1 MISSFHGMIPS
12 FHGMISSF
20 HAVFVLRHRDKSTKV
35 IDYNDQVIRVRG
47 YLLFRGISSLMFLLL
62 SHFLLYLCGAS
73 FQGYGHKKTPG
84 QMPQS
89 KTISLPFRCGATR
102 NRTGDTRIFSPLL
115 YQLSYGTSLLCG
127 HKGRTKIP
135 FLQIFL
141 HHFLHSPFW
150 RPQEWDHQ
158 IYQGATM
165 TIYHKT
171 YSSLLSL
178 RFSIRNIRKDD
189 DLLNLP
195 LYRMFFLEYYFRFSL
210 VFFCCSN
217 NVLRLCSHYNVHI
230 II

>member
-62 SHFLLYLCGAS
+62 SHFLLYLCVAS
-73 FQGYGHKKTPG
+73 SQGYGHKKTPG

-150 RPQEWDHQ
+150 RVLEWDHQ
-158 IYQGATM
+158 IYQGSYHAP
-165 TIYHKT
+165 TICPYILPT
-171 YSSLLSL
+171 GYRRYMVSSL
-178 RFSIRNIRKDD
+178 
-189 DLLNLP
+189 
-195 LYRMFFLEYYFRFSL
+195 
-210 VFFCCSN
+210 
-217 NVLRLCSHYNVHI
+217 
-230 II
+230 

>member
-20 HAVFVLRHRDKSTKV
+20 HAVFVLRHRDKSAKV

-47 YLLFRGISSLMFLLL
+47 YLLFMGISSPMFLLL

-150 RPQEWDHQ
+150 RVLEWDHQ
-158 IYQGATM
+158 IYQGTIM
-165 TIYHKT
+165 TIYRKT

-178 RFSIRNIRKDD
+178 RFSIRNIRKVD

-195 LYRMFFLEYYFRFSL
+195 LYRMIFLECYFRFSL
-210 VFFCCSN
+210 VFCCYN
-217 NVLRLCSHYNVHI
+217 NVLRLCSHNNVYI

>member
-1 MISSFHGMIPS
+1 
-12 FHGMISSF
+12 
-20 HAVFVLRHRDKSTKV
+20 
-35 IDYNDQVIRVRG
+35 
-47 YLLFRGISSLMFLLL
+47 
-62 SHFLLYLCGAS
+62 
-73 FQGYGHKKTPG
+73 
-84 QMPQS
+84 MPQS

-150 RPQEWDHQ
+150 RVLEWDHQ

-165 TIYHKT
+165 TIYRKT
-171 YSSLLSL
+171 YSPSLSL
-178 RFSIRNIRKDD
+178 RFSTRNIRKDD

-195 LYRMFFLEYYFRFSL
+195 PISNDFFGVLLQIFTRCFFFFVPIMFCAFAA
-210 VFFCCSN
+210 
-217 NVLRLCSHYNVHI
+217 I
-230 II
+230 IMFI

>member
-47 YLLFRGISSLMFLLL
+47 YLLFMGISSPMFLLL

-150 RPQEWDHQ
+150 RVLEWDHQ
-158 IYQGATM
+158 IYQGAIM

-171 YSSLLSL
+171 YSPSLSL
-178 RFSIRNIRKDD
+178 RFSTRNIRKDD

-195 LYRMFFLEYYFRFSL
+195 LYRMIFWSTTSDFYS
-210 VFFCCSN
+210 FFCCYN
-217 NVLRLCSHYNVHI
+217 NVLRLCSHNNVHI

>member
-1 MISSFHGMIPS
+1 
-12 FHGMISSF
+12 
-20 HAVFVLRHRDKSTKV
+20 
-35 IDYNDQVIRVRG
+35 
-47 YLLFRGISSLMFLLL
+47 
-62 SHFLLYLCGAS
+62 
-73 FQGYGHKKTPG
+73 
-84 QMPQS
+84 MPQS

-150 RPQEWDHQ
+150 RVLEWDHQ
-158 IYQGATM
+158 IYPGAAM

-178 RFSIRNIRKDD
+178 RFFTRNIRKDD

-195 LYRMFFLEYYFRFSL
+195 LYRMIFWSATSDFYSFFF
-210 VFFCCSN
+210 VVPIIFCAFAA
-217 NVLRLCSHYNVHI
+217 I
-230 II
+230 IMFI

>member
-1 MISSFHGMIPS
+1 
-12 FHGMISSF
+12 
-20 HAVFVLRHRDKSTKV
+20 
-35 IDYNDQVIRVRG
+35 
-47 YLLFRGISSLMFLLL
+47 
-62 SHFLLYLCGAS
+62 
-73 FQGYGHKKTPG
+73 
-84 QMPQS
+84 MPQS

-150 RPQEWDHQ
+150 RVLEWDHQ
-158 IYQGATM
+158 IYQGAIM

-171 YSSLLSL
+171 YSPSLSL
-178 RFSIRNIRKDD
+178 RFSTRNIRKDD

-195 LYRMFFLEYYFRFSL
+195 LYRMIFLSTTSDFHS
-210 VFFCCSN
+210 FFCCSN
-217 NVLRLCSHYNVHI
+217 NVLRLCSHNNVHI

>member
-47 YLLFRGISSLMFLLL
+47 YLLFRGISSPMFLLL

-73 FQGYGHKKTPG
+73 FQGYRHKKTPG

-150 RPQEWDHQ
+150 RVLEWDHQ

-165 TIYHKT
+165 TIYRKT
-171 YSSLLSL
+171 YSPSLSL
-178 RFSIRNIRKDD
+178 RFSTRNIRKDD
-189 DLLNLP
+189 GLLNLP
-195 LYRMFFLEYYFRFSL
+195 LYRRFFGVQLQIFTRFFVVPIMFCAFAA
-210 VFFCCSN
+210 
-217 NVLRLCSHYNVHI
+217 I
-230 II
+230 IMFI

>member
-1 MISSFHGMIPS
+1 MIPSFHGMISS

-47 YLLFRGISSLMFLLL
+47 YLLFRGISSPMFLLL
-62 SHFLLYLCGAS
+62 SHFLLYLCGVS
-73 FQGYGHKKTPG
+73 SQGYGHKKTPG

-141 HHFLHSPFW
+141 HHFLHSSF
-150 RPQEWDHQ
+150 
-158 IYQGATM
+158 
-165 TIYHKT
+165 
-171 YSSLLSL
+171 
-178 RFSIRNIRKDD
+178 
-189 DLLNLP
+189 
-195 LYRMFFLEYYFRFSL
+195 
-210 VFFCCSN
+210 
-217 NVLRLCSHYNVHI
+217 
-230 II
+230 

>member
-1 MISSFHGMIPS
+1 MISSFHGMIPSFHGMIPS

-20 HAVFVLRHRDKSTKV
+20 HAVFVLRHRDKSAKV

-127 HKGRTKIP
+127 HKGRTKIL

-141 HHFLHSPFW
+141 HHFMHSPFW
-150 RPQEWDHQ
+150 RVLEWDQQ
-158 IYQGATM
+158 IYQGAIM

-171 YSSLLSL
+171 YSPSLSL
-178 RFSIRNIRKDD
+178 RFSTRNIRKDD

-195 LYRMFFLEYYFRFSL
+195 LYRMIFWSATSDFHSFFLL
-210 VFFCCSN
+210 
-217 NVLRLCSHYNVHI
+217 LQ
-230 II
+230 

>member
-47 YLLFRGISSLMFLLL
+47 YLLFMGISSPMFLLL
-62 SHFLLYLCGAS
+62 SNFLLYLCGAS

-150 RPQEWDHQ
+150 RVLEWDHQ

-165 TIYHKT
+165 TIYRKT

-178 RFSIRNIRKDD
+178 RFSIRNIRKVD

-195 LYRMFFLEYYFRFSL
+195 LYRMIFLECYFRFSL
-210 VFFCCSN
+210 VFCCSN
-217 NVLRLCSHYNVHI
+217 NVLRLCSHNNVHI

>member
-1 MISSFHGMIPS
+1 
-12 FHGMISSF
+12 
-20 HAVFVLRHRDKSTKV
+20 
-35 IDYNDQVIRVRG
+35 
-47 YLLFRGISSLMFLLL
+47 MFLLL
-62 SHFLLYLCGAS
+62 SHFLLYLSGAS

-150 RPQEWDHQ
+150 RVLEWDHQ

-165 TIYHKT
+165 TIYRKT
-171 YSSLLSL
+171 YSPSLSL

-195 LYRMFFLEYYFRFSL
+195 PIPSGFFWSATSDFHSFFVVPIMFCAFAA
-210 VFFCCSN
+210 
-217 NVLRLCSHYNVHI
+217 I
-230 II
+230 IMFI